1 MPTPTA
7 QQSVADNF
15 LYEVQLTNNL
25 NIIIMVKWIKNI
37 ILSMSVLLL
46 AACTTSKSTVSQNVN
61 LSKYEY
67 ASIIN
72 NDTYHIPAELME
84 YEIQL
89 FDAVECSGLELISDA
104 RIYELS
110 QSRQEKLLLVKY
122 GVNVN
127 PEQTVVT
134 VNFIDYMTGRPVVSC
149 RGAYTSLGVAGA
161 EHDVSGAIKR
171 VAKQIAATFGK

>member
-1 MPTPTA
+1 
-7 QQSVADNF
+7 
-15 LYEVQLTNNL
+15 
-25 NIIIMVKWIKNI
+25 MVKWIKNI

-104 RIYELS
+104 RIL
-110 QSRQEKLLLVKY
+110 
-122 GVNVN
+122 
-127 PEQTVVT
+127 
-134 VNFIDYMTGRPVVSC
+134 
-149 RGAYTSLGVAGA
+149 
-161 EHDVSGAIKR
+161 
-171 VAKQIAATFGK
+171 